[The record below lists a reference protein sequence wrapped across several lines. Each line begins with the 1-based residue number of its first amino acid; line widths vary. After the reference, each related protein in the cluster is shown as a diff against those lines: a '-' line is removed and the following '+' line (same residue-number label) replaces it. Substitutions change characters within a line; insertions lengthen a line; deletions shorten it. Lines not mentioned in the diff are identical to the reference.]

1 MRSKLL
7 NADPPV
13 TYAVVLDTGDE
24 AMNSLTNSCESRRSR
39 PHLLLRSAPSAVPH

>member
-7 NADPPV
+7 NADPPI

-24 AMNSLTNSCESRRSR
+24 SLPNRGRNTDSISTRRSTK
-39 PHLLLRSAPSAVPH
+39 PAH

>member
-7 NADPPV
+7 NADPPI

-24 AMNSLTNSCESRRSR
+24 VIALIDI
-39 PHLLLRSAPSAVPH
+39 A